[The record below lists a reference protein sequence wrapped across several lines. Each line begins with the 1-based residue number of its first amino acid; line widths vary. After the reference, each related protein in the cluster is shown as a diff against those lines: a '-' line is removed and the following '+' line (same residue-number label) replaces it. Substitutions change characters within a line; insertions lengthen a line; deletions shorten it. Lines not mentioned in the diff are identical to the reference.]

1 MLRRLK
7 IIQGKES
14 KMIPRLLTWENVS
27 IHYHPVWKCVCCQD
41 KGRTETGRL
50 TCPRDSGNDIV
61 WNISFGHV
69 ELEALSVNVEVLRAD
84 ELTNGVMINNV

>member
-1 MLRRLK
+1 M
-7 IIQGKES
+7 
-14 KMIPRLLTWENVS
+14 
-27 IHYHPVWKCVCCQD
+27 
-41 KGRTETGRL
+41 

-69 ELEALSVNVEVLRAD
+69 ELEALSVNVEALRAD